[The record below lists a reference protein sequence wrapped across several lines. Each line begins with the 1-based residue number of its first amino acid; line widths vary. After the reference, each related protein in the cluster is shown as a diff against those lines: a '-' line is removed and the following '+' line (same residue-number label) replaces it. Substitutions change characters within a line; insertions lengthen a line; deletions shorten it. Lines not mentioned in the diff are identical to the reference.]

1 MNPDDI
7 KKLYAITTI
16 PSLDDEAWHR
26 IYDGSSTPTGNE
38 YAIKGQMLMVSHHYD
53 DYFMINEMGRDEVKR
68 QLAMQLAME
77 LLKSKLIEFTQEKD
91 AISGKTLVRARAFV
105 TPSNQ
110 VQILREKGK

>member
-16 PSLDDEAWHR
+16 PSTEAWHK
-26 IYDGSSTPTGNE
+26 IYDGSPTPTVNE

-53 DYFMINEMGRDEVKR
+53 DFMINEMGRDEVKR
-68 QLAMQLAME
+68 QLAMQIAVE
-77 LLKSKLIEFTQEKD
+77 LLKSKFIEFTQEKD
-91 AISGKTLVRARAFV
+91 VFSGKTLVRARAFV

>member
-7 KKLYAITTI
+7 KKLYAITI
-16 PSLDDEAWHR
+16 PQSTYDDAWHR

-53 DYFMINEMGRDEVKR
+53 DFMINEMGRDEVKR